1 MKVTGVLCNHCHDFI
16 YSRARHDFRCC
27 SCGNVCVDGGFDYMK
42 TAFYDQNFETMEV
55 EVDTTKKDL
64 YDDWNKGKDQ
74 YGWTHAPL

>member
-1 MKVTGVLCNHCHDFI
+1 
-16 YSRARHDFRCC
+16 
-27 SCGNVCVDGGFDYMK
+27 VCVDGGFDYMK